1 MKKKDKIVGYESFYV
16 TFAVVKVCINSV
28 KTIKNYI
35 FKMKKFYL
43 QPDVQV
49 YAMRTENVIATTIP
63 KDDTN
68 PIDDDNKES
77 FDFAPKQDNDW
88 TNN

>member
-1 MKKKDKIVGYESFYV
+1 
-16 TFAVVKVCINSV
+16 
-28 KTIKNYI
+28 
-35 FKMKKFYL
+35 MKKFYL

-68 PIDDDNKES
+68 PIDDDNKEG